1 MNYILDTNVI
11 SELVASEADQRVIA
25 WIDSLDSENVFLSVI
40 TIGELKKGIEKLPNS
55 KRKSTLE
62 TWLQEDLLVRFRDHI
77 IPLDIPVLLTWGM
90 LVASMEKQG
99 NPMPAIDSL
108 LAATAAQS
116 GFTLATRNTGH
127 FKPAGIS
134 LIDPWVAQV
143 DG

>member
-77 IPLDIPVLLTWGM
+77 IPLDIPVLLTWGK
-90 LVASMEKQG
+90 LVASTEKQG

-108 LAATAAQS
+108 LAATAAQFD
-116 GFTLATRNTGH
+116 FTLATRNTGR

-134 LIDPWVAQV
+134 LIDPWVVQV